1 MQTTSASRQERRQR
15 LKQLDK
21 VVTGLEQGGLSPAP
35 ALVELAALVAM
46 IDGAMGAGTAGSSA
60 RAVRQVLAVQD
71 KTQAKAAFAKEAAC
85 RKGCAFC
92 CSLYVSASAP
102 QIFAIADHIRRT
114 APDLAAE
121 IARIETADRA
131 TRGRDGRARFLD
143 KAFCAFLVDNACS
156 IYPVRPSTCRGVLS
170 RSVEACE
177 RAYRGEVGDLQ
188 AIDEASVIRS
198 ACDEAFWAVLHKR
211 GLKLEGYELAHAVLV
226 ALAETDAETRWH
238 RGEDVFAAV
247 GADSLGA
254 IGADDSLLWQSLWN
268 VAHGEPVPAGRYRER
283 FPDWCR

>member
-1 MQTTSASRQERRQR
+1 
-15 LKQLDK
+15 
-21 VVTGLEQGGLSPAP
+21 
-35 ALVELAALVAM
+35 M
-46 IDGAMGAGTAGSSA
+46 IDGAMGAGTPGSSA
-60 RAVRQVLAVQD
+60 RAVKRVLAVQD

-102 QIFAIADHIRRT
+102 QIFAIADHLRRT
-114 APDLAAE
+114 APDLATE
-121 IARIETADRA
+121 IARIETADHA
-131 TRGRDGRARFLD
+131 TRGRDGRARFLS

-188 AIDEASVIRS
+188 AIDEANVIRS

-211 GLKLEGYELAHAVLV
+211 GRRLEGYELAHAVLI
-226 ALAETDAETRWH
+226 ALADTDAEARWH
-238 RGEDVFAAV
+238 GGENVFAGV
-247 GADSLGA
+247 GTDALGD
-254 IGADDSLLWQSLWN
+254 ISADDALLWQSLWN
-268 VAHGEPVPAGRYRER
+268 VTHGEPVPAGRYRER